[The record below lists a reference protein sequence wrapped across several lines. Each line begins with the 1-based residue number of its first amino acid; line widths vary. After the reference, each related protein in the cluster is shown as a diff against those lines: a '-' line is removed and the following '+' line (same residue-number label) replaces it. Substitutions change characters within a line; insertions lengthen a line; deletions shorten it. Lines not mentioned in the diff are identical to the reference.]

1 MRFARELAW
10 PPRLAKMA
18 ATDRDGS
25 IAGRIAVRSPFARA
39 GMLIAI
45 VATAL
50 HSASLSA
57 LELNEC
63 CSPSAHRECSTQV
76 YRSLSYP
83 VRDERGQWLVQTSTV
98 PSHSNLARSARN
110 GIESSAAR
118 YLPSRQHYPIR
129 KLKIVA
135 AGRRLQ
141 APRLL
146 VYQNRSKL
154 PYCWKV
160 HSIQTGRLPRTFS
173 IGRGVLGEGTE

>member
-25 IAGRIAVRSPFARA
+25 IAGRIAVRSPCARA

-110 GIESSAAR
+110 GIESSAA
-118 YLPSRQHYPIR
+118 
-129 KLKIVA
+129 
-135 AGRRLQ
+135 
-141 APRLL
+141 
-146 VYQNRSKL
+146 
-154 PYCWKV
+154 
-160 HSIQTGRLPRTFS
+160 
-173 IGRGVLGEGTE
+173 IGRHHFGINRAAIVINPCFSEINAMGLYDEVPRWRFDKAGSGMMRRIESR